1 MDVGKPRFWNIW
13 WTLMV
18 LSASFTIV
26 VLVLEG
32 LGVFRDLG
40 LVLSGIGVILTLV
53 FGFGASA
60 RTFLVEF
67 RGDVVPRLDGLR
79 ATVLELDRN
88 GEGTN
93 RRLDNLQAAALE
105 TNARLDRVIAL
116 LDERLPRP
124 SASPPTLYF
133 PQRAS

>member
-1 MDVGKPRFWNIW
+1 MGAGKPRFWNIW

-26 VLVLEG
+26 VLIPEG

-53 FGFGASA
+53 FGFSASS
-60 RTFLVEF
+60 RSFLAEF

-79 ATVLELDRN
+79 ATVLALDRN
-88 GEGTN
+88 AEGTHQ
-93 RRLDNLQAAALE
+93 RLDRLQVAALA
-105 TNARLDRVIAL
+105 TNARLDQVIAL

-124 SASPPTLYF
+124 SA
-133 PQRAS
+133 

>member
-1 MDVGKPRFWNIW
+1 MDAEKPRFWNIW

-26 VLVLEG
+26 VLVLEA

-40 LVLSGIGVILTLV
+40 LVLSGLGVILTIV
-53 FGFGASA
+53 FGFGASS
-60 RTFLVEF
+60 RSFLVEF

-79 ATVLELDRN
+79 STLLELDRK
-88 GEGTN
+88 GDGTN
-93 RRLDNLQAAALE
+93 Q
-105 TNARLDRVIAL
+105 RLDRVIAL

-124 SASPPTLYF
+124 SA
-133 PQRAS
+133 